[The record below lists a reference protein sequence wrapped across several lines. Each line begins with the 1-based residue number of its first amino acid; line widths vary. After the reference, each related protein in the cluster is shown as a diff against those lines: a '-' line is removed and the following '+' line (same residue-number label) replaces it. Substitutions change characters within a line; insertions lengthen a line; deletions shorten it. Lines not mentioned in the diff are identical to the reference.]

1 MSARLRHRLRDQQ
14 EDQAAMFR
22 YPKSAV
28 MPYVQ
33 RGADEVHYRNP
44 AVSADHH
51 HAGFVS
57 DKSDDHGCTVNSNWS
72 SILSS

>member
-1 MSARLRHRLRDQQ
+1 MSVCPDHRLRDQQ
-14 EDQAAMFR
+14 EDQTATFR

-28 MPYVQ
+28 MHYVQ
-33 RGADEVHYRNP
+33 RGADEAHYRTP

-57 DKSDDHGCTVNSNWS
+57 DKSDDHGCTVNPNWS